1 MNTQRWA
8 LALGVELVFD
18 PEQDKEVPC
27 QSTREAMGRRLATIA
42 QKTCVQVA
50 AAALVEAGGNAD
62 VFAAASKLHD
72 AALDL
77 QEADRQ
83 ADLADQAARST

>member
-27 QSTREAMGRRLATIA
+27 QSTWEAMGRRLATIA

-50 AAALVEAGGNAD
+50 AAAQKCIAD
-62 VFAAASKLHD
+62 NEGRRAVQS
-72 AALDL
+72 
-77 QEADRQ
+77 
-83 ADLADQAARST
+83 

>member
-27 QSTREAMGRRLATIA
+27 QSTREAMGRRS
-42 QKTCVQVA
+42 QK
-50 AAALVEAGGNAD
+50 GKKKG
-62 VFAAASKLHD
+62 KKGKGKKKK
-72 AALDL
+72 
-77 QEADRQ
+77 
-83 ADLADQAARST
+83 